1 MAADLPFRAY
11 VAKGRDGRIRPWTMA
26 HSRPECMKLATETMM
41 GWRDYDELK
50 NTSARWKHCYRN
62 GCRIVRATLT
72 IKEPK

>member
-11 VAKGRDGRIRPWTMA
+11 VAKGRDGRVRPWTMA
-26 HSRPECMKLATETMM
+26 PNRTDCMRRATASMMSAREYDALET
-41 GWRDYDELK
+41 
-50 NTSARWKHCYRN
+50 TSERWKHCYRN